1 MSCPFHSGGI
11 RLPEA
16 SRGNRKTQVGSTR
29 HFTGGA
35 VIGDDHGVRFGLE
48 SHFEKNATMLLLSRS
63 STLGLVEQVSF
74 NWYDERGEYHTH
86 YIDLVATQIDGDVV
100 GYAVRPMKRV
110 SSKYLAKLAR
120 IKEQAIQQCFLDDLV
135 LFTEQDVC
143 RVELFNA
150 ELFHAVRRPDCFA
163 DPVMQDVAGASVGV
177 TTIGALVD
185 ESGLDGMGF
194 RAAVRLIKSGHLQM
208 VRYGRIER
216 SSEVF
221 RAHTI

>member
-1 MSCPFHSGGI
+1 MSYPFHSGGT

-16 SRGNRKTQVGSTR
+16 SRGDRDTQVGSKR

-35 VIGDDHGVRFGLE
+35 VIGGDHGVRLGLE
-48 SHFEKNATMLLLSRS
+48 SHLEKNAALLLLASS
-63 STLGLVEQVSF
+63 STLDLNGQVSF
-74 NWYDERGEYHTH
+74 DWYDEHGEYHTH

-100 GYAVRPMKRV
+100 GYAVRPSSRV
-110 SSKYLAKLAR
+110 SPEYLAKLAR
-120 IKEQAIQQCFLDDLV
+120 IKEQAIHQCFLDGFV
-135 LFTEQDVC
+135 VFTEQDVC
-143 RVELFNA
+143 PVELFNA

-177 TTIGALVD
+177 TTIGDLVN

-208 VRYGRIER
+208 VRNERIER

-221 RAHTI
+221 RANTI

>member
-1 MSCPFHSGGI
+1 MSYSFHSGGT

-16 SRGNRKTQVGSTR
+16 SCGDRKTQVGSKR
-29 HFTGGA
+29 NFTGGA
-35 VIGDDHGVRFGLE
+35 VIGDDHGVRFGLD
-48 SHFEKNATMLLLSRS
+48 SHFEKNATMLLLARC
-63 STLGLVEQVSF
+63 STRGLREQVGF
-74 NWYDERGEYHTH
+74 DWYDEHGEYHTH

-100 GYAVRPMKRV
+100 GYAVRPMERA
-110 SSKYLAKLAR
+110 SLEYLAKLAR
-120 IKEQAIQQCFLDDLV
+120 IKEQAIRQCFLDDFV

-163 DPVMQDVAGASVGV
+163 DPVMQDVAGSSVGV
-177 TTIGALVD
+177 TTIGELVD

-208 VRYGRIER
+208 VRYERIER